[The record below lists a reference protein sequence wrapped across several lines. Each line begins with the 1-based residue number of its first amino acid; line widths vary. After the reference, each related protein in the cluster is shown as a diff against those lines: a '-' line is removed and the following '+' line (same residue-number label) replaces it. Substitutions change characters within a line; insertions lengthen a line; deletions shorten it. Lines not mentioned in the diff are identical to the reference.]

1 MLFDAD
7 HVGSDTEFTEVLFTV
22 LDVLTQE
29 VLQEKRL
36 ASGIGSGDRSDVAKE
51 SGGDGFEDF
60 MDDFK
65 DRWRTITEDYI
76 SHGGLY
82 ISKPI
87 MVNGQYHIFVDN
99 SVISCNTLKTD
110 ISDNLYNRYLQERAE
125 EEAKRAEEKARAE
138 AAREWKELFEE
149 LKELTEDELN
159 ECTEIFAYYMD
170 YILLGLPDISQ
181 ETFEENL
188 NSKLEKFYS
197 KLKNNHKNWNW
208 NKLTAN

>member
-65 DRWRTITEDYI
+65 DRWRTKTEDY
-76 SHGGLY
+76 GLY

-125 EEAKRAEEKARAE
+125 EEAKRAEEEARAE
-138 AAREWKELFEE
+138 ALRRFS
-149 LKELTEDELN
+149 ELTEDEIK
-159 ECTEIFAYYMD
+159 EYTEILFYSMD
-170 YILLGLPDISQ
+170 YTILGLPDISQ
-181 ETFEENL
+181 QTFEENL
-188 NSKLEKFYS
+188 YSKLEKFYS
-197 KLKNNHKNWNW
+197 KLKKNHKNWNW
-208 NKLTAN
+208 NELTAN

>member
-125 EEAKRAEEKARAE
+125 EEAKRAEEEARAE
-138 AAREWKELFEE
+138 ALRKFS
-149 LKELTEDELN
+149 ELTEDEIK
-159 ECTEIFAYYMD
+159 EYIEIIAYGMKHT
-170 YILLGLPDISQ
+170 LLGLSDISQ
-181 ETFEENL
+181 QTFEANL
-188 NSKLEKFYS
+188 ESKLEKFRS

-208 NKLTAN
+208 NELTAN